1 MVSDSSLYL
10 QCSSFE
16 RLATRATTLRSIS
29 AVTLVSV
36 LSANVQD
43 IESEEV
49 VPAFVQVSVWH
60 TPCLKSGDSLEE
72 VCLYI

>member
-10 QCSSFE
+10 QCNSFE

-29 AVTLVSV
+29 AVTLASV

-43 IESEEV
+43 IES
-49 VPAFVQVSVWH
+49 PLISNDIIAA
-60 TPCLKSGDSLEE
+60 LILSLA
-72 VCLYI
+72 LSSY